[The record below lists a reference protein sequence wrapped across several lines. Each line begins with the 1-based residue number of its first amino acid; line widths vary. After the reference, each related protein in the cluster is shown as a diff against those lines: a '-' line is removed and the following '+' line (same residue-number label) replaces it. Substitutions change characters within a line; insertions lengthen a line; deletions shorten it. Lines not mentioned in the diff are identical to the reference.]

1 MSFCAGTI
9 VEFLGLNFPAKA
21 MPHLKSGSML
31 ARMQE
36 TEASWSKIL
45 TAILGVL
52 GFLISCYNYMR
63 LKRKDAEESRNQI
76 WTARTEFNERR
87 QEAITLMMAVQA
99 SVERNR
105 RALEDVSREA
115 ERSGRADVVQMLKE
129 RLADAEANVSEID
142 AMLQN
147 VLSSIPPAGT
157 SAEEIRG
164 LMASYDEKVLVGL
177 KMRNARIEEHVKK
190 VDTVVELAEQAIRTK

>member
-1 MSFCAGTI
+1 
-9 VEFLGLNFPAKA
+9 
-21 MPHLKSGSML
+21 
-31 ARMQE
+31 MQE

-87 QEAITLMMAVQA
+87 QEAITLMMAVQG
-99 SVERNR
+99 SVERNW
-105 RALEDVSREA
+105 RALEDVSKEA
-115 ERSGRADVVQMLKE
+115 ERRGRADIVQKLKVP
-129 RLADAEANVSEID
+129 LADAEANVFEID
-142 AMLQN
+142 SMVKN
-147 VLSSIPPAGT
+147 ILSSIPPAGT

-177 KMRNARIEEHVKK
+177 KMRNAQIEEHVKK
-190 VDTVVELAEQAIRTK
+190 VNTVVELAEQSIRTK